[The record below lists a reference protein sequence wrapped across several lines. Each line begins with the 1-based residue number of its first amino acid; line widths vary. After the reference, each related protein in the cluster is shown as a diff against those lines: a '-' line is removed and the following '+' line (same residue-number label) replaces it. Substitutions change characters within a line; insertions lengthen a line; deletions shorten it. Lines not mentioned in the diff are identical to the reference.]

1 MIDRTKLNNSFEFVI
16 VAGARARQ
24 LMRGAVPRV
33 ASDHK
38 PIQVAQTEVI
48 AEKVKKVEDEP
59 AQEP

>member
-33 ASDHK
+33 VSNQK
-38 PIQVAQTEVI
+38 PIKVAQAEVVT
-48 AEKVKKVEDEP
+48 EKVKKIDETND
-59 AQEP
+59 